1 MHSFLSFYL
10 QDAVVGWITLSLA
23 VQVTAAILTNCTE
36 VKVKTVHRT
45 VLGQQV
51 ERGLAEKSHS
61 LDY

>member
-1 MHSFLSFYL
+1 M
-10 QDAVVGWITLSLA
+10 VGWITLSLA